1 MGHLIG
7 SCQYYLVALQGY
19 ADTERL
25 LRLNDR
31 FYEPLRLGVKRC
43 GPEILKIFVTV
54 EESFRFLEQHPGSVH
69 LGIAYS
75 DSLFQQRKSSKNLFV
90 ILDSESGSYNLCNV
104 LPKDS
109 PLVDELQMRTLRLLA
124 AGLDIRIRM
133 AYDLTA
139 RIRKVVLP
147 IGTKRTWKQKSVAD
161 LLQIINGFLVF
172 NFVSF
177 TCFLAEMARN
187 RFHHHGTM
195 YL

>member
-1 MGHLIG
+1 M
-7 SCQYYLVALQGY
+7 VALQGY
-19 ADTERL
+19 AETERL
-25 LRLNDR
+25 LRLNDSI
-31 FYEPLRLGVKRC
+31 YEPLRLGVERC

-69 LGIAYS
+69 LGMDYS
-75 DSLFQQRKSSKNLFV
+75 DSLSQQRKNSKDLFI
-90 ILDSESGSYNLCNV
+90 ILDSESGSYDFCNV

-109 PLVDELQMRTLRLLA
+109 PLVDELQMRTLWLLA
-124 AGLDIRIRM
+124 AGLDIRIKI

-139 RIRKVVLP
+139 RIRKVVFP
-147 IGTKRTWKQKSVAD
+147 IGSKRTWKQKSVAD
-161 LLQIINGFLVF
+161 LLQVINGFLVF

-177 TCFLAEMARN
+177 ICFLAEMACN